1 MCKNIEINFI
11 VLYNIYK
18 NDKIR
23 EGLCVKNQLFYGDNL
38 GNMRKHIPS
47 EIADLVYADPPFN
60 SKRNYNQIYNGEGRE
75 DVAQSVA
82 FVDTWTWNDAAQ
94 WGLQEILC
102 DEEQRYTSQTI
113 ALIDGLSQVLGQTSM
128 LAYIVS
134 MTQRINE
141 IHRILKSTGSFYLHC
156 DPTMSHYLKLVLD
169 SVFIPYGGDFL
180 NEIVWKR
187 IFNHAD
193 AKRCGRIHDI
203 IFLYS
208 KSKKYIW
215 NKVYQKQDPEYIEKF
230 YKYKDEKGRI
240 FQSVSMTAG
249 GQGEARL
256 FGDKLLI
263 PPPNTH
269 WRWGQ
274 ERINEA
280 LKKDKIFFSKNGVP
294 RIKYYLDEQKGQ
306 PIQDIWLD
314 IPPLTNKA
322 KERLGYPTQKPE
334 KLLERIIKAS
344 SNENDIVFDAYC
356 GCGTTVAV
364 AERLKR
370 RWIGID
376 ITFQS
381 ISLIMKRLEDTY
393 GKEVLE
399 NVVLMG
405 IPQDIESARALA
417 DKKDDRL
424 RKEFEKWAILTYSN
438 NRARINEKKGKDY
451 GIDGFAYS
459 FGSASKN
466 KILFSVKSGHVS
478 SSQIRDFRGT
488 IEREKALGGIFITL
502 EPPTKDML
510 EEAIK
515 AGFIEN
521 EHIAQKTNKIEIVT
535 IQGLI
540 DGERIKLPI
549 AGVFKSATRKEKDD
563 WEQLKLA

>member
-1 MCKNIEINFI
+1 MQNE
-11 VLYNIYK
+11 
-18 NDKIR
+18 
-23 EGLCVKNQLFYGDNL
+23 LFYGDNL
-38 GNMRKHIPS
+38 DVMRKYIPS
-47 EIADLVYADPPFN
+47 ESVQLAYIDPPFN
-60 SKRNYNQIYNGEGRE
+60 SKRNYNQIYNGEGKE

-128 LAYIVS
+128 LAYIGS

-280 LKKDKIFFSKNGVP
+280 LKKGKIFFSKNGVP

-381 ISLIMKRLEDTY
+381 ISLIMKRLEDSY

>member
-1 MCKNIEINFI
+1 MQNE
-11 VLYNIYK
+11 
-18 NDKIR
+18 
-23 EGLCVKNQLFYGDNL
+23 LFYGDNL
-38 GNMRKHIPS
+38 DVMRKYIPS
-47 EIADLVYADPPFN
+47 ESVQLAYIDPPFN
-60 SKRNYNQIYNGEGRE
+60 SKRNYNQIYNGEGKE

-459 FGSASKN
+459 FGNASKN

-502 EPPTKDML
+502 ELPTKDML